1 MDTTPTLEML
11 TTPGSPENQRA
22 INKQIK
28 VVKLVM
34 EHTKGAVLGGCP
46 RDHFDNVA
54 AADIDIYVRT
64 ADEVRTLEHVLQI
77 EDLRSVFSN
86 TTPVPTNPSERET
99 HYRACLYLTDIY
111 EGTARVR
118 GDTTKVNIMLAAPS
132 VCPLHEPRSTF
143 ALVILQHFEHSLSHY
158 MYCMLQGELKLV
170 QMFRSVTTGV
180 VSSNPDYNHKIL
192 RKMLIRN
199 SSLGLMLLN
208 PPSMQFSR
216 GVFSAY
222 QTSQGSVTA
231 RATETGS
238 NQYTRRIKKNGALS
252 KIAKQEPLYPW
263 YFQMNKVQDSRLF
276 QMYEEGEISYSE
288 YLDADRELQ
297 ARRVTA
303 EALQRRTVETAEERL
318 RSLRHAFDPGTGS
331 AGSLPPYW
339 VHSGGAAPSMQS
351 GRGEA
356 QELAQEVRAVSRV
369 TVSGVSNLSGEVR
382 NPRTTE
388 RSAPV
393 TRFFRSL
400 IS

>member
-1 MDTTPTLEML
+1 MMDTTPTLEML

-34 EHTKGAVLGGCP
+34 EHTKGVVLGGCP

-54 AADIDIYVRT
+54 AADIDIYVQT
-64 ADEVRTLEHVLQI
+64 PAEVQALKHVLQI
-77 EDLRSVFSN
+77 EDLRSVFNN
-86 TTPVPTNPSERET
+86 TTPVPTNQSERET
-99 HYRACLYLTDIY
+99 HYRACVYLTDIY

-143 ALVILQHFEHSLSHY
+143 ALVILQHFEHPLSHY

-170 QMFRSVTTGV
+170 QMYRSVVSGV
-180 VSSNPDYNHKIL
+180 VSHNEDYNRKIL

-199 SSLGLMLLN
+199 SQLGMMLLN
-208 PPSMQFSR
+208 PPSLMNSR
-216 GVFSAY
+216 GVFTSY
-222 QTSQGSVTA
+222 QTTQGYITA
-231 RATETGS
+231 KATEVCIS
-238 NQYTRRIKKNGALS
+238 QNTRRIKKNGALS
-252 KIAKQEPLYPW
+252 KIAKSEPLYPW
-263 YFQMNKVQDSRLF
+263 YFQLNKVQDSWLF
-276 QMYEEGEISYSE
+276 RMYEEGEISYSE

-318 RSLRHAFDPGTGS
+318 RSLRHAFDHGTGS
-331 AGSLPPYW
+331 AGSLPPHW
-339 VHSGGAAPSMQS
+339 DDPGSIAPSMQS
-351 GRGEA
+351 SGGEA
-356 QELAQEVRAVSRV
+356 QELAQEIRV
-369 TVSGVSNLSGEVR
+369 VNTRTVSGVSNLSGTVR
-382 NPRTTE
+382 NEPTAE

-393 TRFFRSL
+393 TRFF
-400 IS
+400 